1 MATDNKQ
8 KVLIRSMSVEEI
20 ENYMVNSDLNGKITP
35 KNEDTWHQSFK
46 IMPPGGGQHFG
57 EDFLATILTN
67 LTKNDNSNFYIG
79 RKTTTE
85 KYFTSHFYRKSNTI
99 LPDNTSFYGF
109 PDMMYPNTL
118 YVLPVFRPLNE
129 YKE

>member
-35 KNEDTWHQSFK
+35 QNEDTWHHNYNNFENSQYHSRGFILSNESSQNKNEIFLNK
-46 IMPPGGGQHFG
+46 INNEAG
-57 EDFLATILTN
+57 N
-67 LTKNDNSNFYIG
+67 LLSIT
-79 RKTTTE
+79 
-85 KYFTSHFYRKSNTI
+85 YRKLETYVFDDLS
-99 LPDNTSFYGF
+99 Y
-109 PDMMYPNTL
+109 YPNIITL
-118 YVLPVFRPLNE
+118 FRPLIE